1 MFIVLREKE
10 KGVRKRVVVEE
21 RERDLTAANSNL
33 LAKERRKR
41 WCELCSISQV
51 TAALL
56 SHLKCFPSVSA
67 LIYSPTI
74 QSIFH
79 FHLNN
84 SYFLVL
90 LFFSP
95 HFSFFFPIHTHH
107 PTLSSLL
114 NMDLIILFFI
124 KINVYP
130 CQ

>member
-1 MFIVLREKE
+1 
-10 KGVRKRVVVEE
+10 VEE

-41 WCELCSISQV
+41 WCGLCSISQV

-79 FHLNN
+79 FDLNN

-95 HFSFFFPIHTHH
+95 HFSFFFPIHYTPPYPIFTFKHG
-107 PTLSSLL
+107 SY
-114 NMDLIILFFI
+114 ILFFI
-124 KINVYP
+124 KQMFIPANK
-130 CQ
+130 QKGRKD